1 MCLHVA
7 GLIPFDEGGQGGV
20 KIGINFRT
28 GLKLGAMGRRE
39 EVSSPA
45 KGSGSSDWSN
55 GRVRWSLAY

>member
-28 GLKLGAMGRRE
+28 GLKLGAMGRRSVARLKGPGPPTGPTE
-39 EVSSPA
+39 ESVGA
-45 KGSGSSDWSN
+45 
-55 GRVRWSLAY
+55 